1 MRTEL
6 FTKILLFLLFFL
18 FKANFARFFI
28 QQLSVFIE
36 MTGTIVNTCTIIVGS
51 IIGSVLRRGIKK
63 EYSSALFNALGL
75 ACLALGF
82 NTCITRMN
90 DSEFPVLFIIS
101 LAAGSLV
108 GTMLNLDERL
118 KRSMSGEKNASLA
131 EGLSTA
137 SLLYCIGTFSIVGP
151 MMSALYGDNT
161 FLFTN
166 ATLDFVT
173 SIVLAASYGI
183 GVIWAAAILF
193 AWQGGIYLLTLN
205 FGNILS
211 DSLIR
216 EVSIVG
222 GVLIVCTG
230 LSILK
235 IKDCK
240 TVNMLPAL
248 VIPAIFFLI
257 RSLFV

>member
-1 MRTEL
+1 
-6 FTKILLFLLFFL
+6 
-18 FKANFARFFI
+18 
-28 QQLSVFIE
+28 
-36 MTGTIVNTCTIIVGS
+36 MTGTIINTCTIIAGS
-51 IIGSVLRRGIKK
+51 LIGSLLRRGIKK

-82 NTCITRMN
+82 NACITRMN
-90 DSEFPVLFIIS
+90 DSEYPVLFIIS
-101 LAAGSLV
+101 LAVGSLV
-108 GTMLNLDERL
+108 GTILNLDTRL
-118 KRSMSGEKNASLA
+118 NKAMTRKSNSSLA
-131 EGLSTA
+131 EGLTTA
-137 SLLYCIGTFSIVGP
+137 SLLYCIGTLSIVGP

-161 FLFTN
+161 FLITN

-193 AWQGGIYLLTLN
+193 AWQGSIYLLTMN

-216 EVSIVG
+216 EMSIVG

-248 VIPAIFFLI
+248 LVPAIFFLL
-257 RSLFV
+257 RSLFL

>member
-1 MRTEL
+1 
-6 FTKILLFLLFFL
+6 
-18 FKANFARFFI
+18 
-28 QQLSVFIE
+28 
-36 MTGTIVNTCTIIVGS
+36 MTGTIVNTSTIIVGS

-63 EYSSALFNALGL
+63 KYSSALFNALGL

-82 NTCITRMN
+82 NACITRMN
-90 DSEFPVLFIIS
+90 DSEFPLLFIIS

-118 KRSMSGEKNASLA
+118 KRSMSGEKNVSLA

-137 SLLYCIGTFSIVGP
+137 SLLYCIGTLSIVGP

-193 AWQGGIYLLTLN
+193 VWQGGIYLLTLN

>member
-1 MRTEL
+1 
-6 FTKILLFLLFFL
+6 
-18 FKANFARFFI
+18 
-28 QQLSVFIE
+28 

-82 NTCITRMN
+82 NACITRMN

-137 SLLYCIGTFSIVGP
+137 SLLYCIGTLSIVGP